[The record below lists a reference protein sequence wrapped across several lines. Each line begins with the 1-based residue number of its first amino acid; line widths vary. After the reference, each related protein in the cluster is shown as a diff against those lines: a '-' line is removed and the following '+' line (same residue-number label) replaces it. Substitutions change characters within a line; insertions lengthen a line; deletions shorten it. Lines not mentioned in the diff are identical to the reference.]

1 MTEKREIGKALHI
14 FSHQIKRQI
23 DHTAAEY
30 GLTAAQARELG
41 FIYFVSRERDVFQK
55 DIEEAFDIR
64 RSSVT
69 NSLQILEK
77 KGYIKR
83 LSVAHDGRLKK
94 LILTE
99 EGLLVQKKVY
109 NLLKHVED
117 ELRAVVTQKELDLF
131 FEILE
136 RFTKVVMK

>member
-1 MTEKREIGKALHI
+1 MAEEREIGKACHI

-30 GLTAAQARELG
+30 GLTTAQARVLG
-41 FIYFVSRERDVFQK
+41 FIYCVSKKQDVFQK

-69 NSLQILEK
+69 SSIQLLER

-83 LSVAHDGRLKK
+83 LSVPHDARLKK
-94 LILTE
+94 LVLTE
-99 EGLLVQKKVY
+99 EGVAVHEKVHGLLDQ
-109 NLLKHVED
+109 VEAD
-117 ELRAVVTQKELDLF
+117 LRSVVTPEELDLLF
-131 FEILE
+131 DILE